1 MTANLK
7 ENIRAI
13 KSVLAAEDILVYAFH
28 TGDGTECAI
37 VYTDGMVDK
46 AILGDLAARPLSKLK
61 ASDAPVSARA
71 EEGVEAA
78 KQEQDEEGGKEPP
91 QEENAA
97 KQTSQKSSDA
107 QTQGN
112 RAAGQASQ
120 GESDAQSQKS
130 ESPTAQTKESQ
141 NGNREEANAA
151 KGKTSDQESAPSAGG
166 TFKNAQS
173 GEKKAGLTLEEVKQ
187 AILFPELKEETE
199 LANVFQ
205 EVLDGNSLLIVDG
218 LETGLIVGAKML
230 PARAVMEPPTDIAV
244 KGPREGFIEDI
255 KTNMALLRKRLKTPG
270 LKFELTKVSRMYSYT
285 DAS

>member
-130 ESPTAQTKESQ
+130 ESPTAQTKE
-141 NGNREEANAA
+141 
-151 KGKTSDQESAPSAGG
+151 
-166 TFKNAQS
+166 
-173 GEKKAGLTLEEVKQ
+173 
-187 AILFPELKEETE
+187 
-199 LANVFQ
+199 
-205 EVLDGNSLLIVDG
+205 
-218 LETGLIVGAKML
+218 
-230 PARAVMEPPTDIAV
+230 
-244 KGPREGFIEDI
+244 
-255 KTNMALLRKRLKTPG
+255 
-270 LKFELTKVSRMYSYT
+270 
-285 DAS
+285 